1 MNKVFDKFVD
11 QMKIE
16 LEANSHKGDW
26 TQFKDKNG
34 IINELYYHIDKLEAV
49 RMSSGGKELMRE
61 YCADIANIALF
72 MFNSMEDD
80 GN

>member
-1 MNKVFDKFVD
+1 MSEVFDKFVN
-11 QMKIE
+11 QMKTE

-26 TQFKDKNG
+26 TQFKNKNE

-49 RMSSGGKELMRE
+49 RLSSGGKELMRE

-72 MFNSMEDD
+72 MFNSLE
-80 GN
+80 NE